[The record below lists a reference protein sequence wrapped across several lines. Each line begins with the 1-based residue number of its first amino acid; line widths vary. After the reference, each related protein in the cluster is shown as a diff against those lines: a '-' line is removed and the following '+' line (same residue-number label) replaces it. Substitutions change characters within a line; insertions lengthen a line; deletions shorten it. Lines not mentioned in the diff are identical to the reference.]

1 MENKELI
8 INSNKDLLGILNRKE
23 YTKLII
29 NEEINPKLLYGFSNV
44 KELEIN
50 KEKPTNYS
58 KVEQN
63 INSYPFI
70 NNLEKLNLKDI
81 YNIGNNQT
89 KKSSS
94 KVFILKAD
102 NLKSINYIYGTN
114 NNFYSSYIYKDYLMY
129 CSNLEELVI
138 TFKDNLNL
146 PDDITLP
153 NSLKRIIIKYKDKE
167 FFVPLEMFPFRSL
180 NFYYNSERKTISLR
194 IYNNIFKT
202 YVDIDIV
209 RNKINIKNVLKKLC
223 NSLNENLDCLYIPD
237 FIDEV
242 DYGIIN
248 YDFSIKNISFN
259 NNLLKNSNDVFKIT
273 DNNYLD
279 LIETITIRYDNNM
292 SLFPNKTIN
301 VKEYGIIKDLYIKD
315 NKLFIV
321 YDKEMLIV
329 NKEGVITKKKLNNED
344 ILTKE
349 EIFQEKIKEENKEKI
364 FELDKYSINEL
375 EEYLYYRKLLETIKD
390 NNDEELINAV
400 NVVGNKL
407 VKKLNKGETHE

>member
-364 FELDKYSINEL
+364 FEYDKYSINEL

>member
-81 YNIGNNQT
+81 YNIGSNQT

-114 NNFYSSYIYKDYLMY
+114 NIFYSSYIYKDYLIY
-129 CSNLEELVI
+129 CKNLEELVI
-138 TFKDNLNL
+138 TFSNNLNL
-146 PDDITLP
+146 PDDINLP

-167 FFVPLEMFPFRSL
+167 FFVPLEMFTFRSL

-202 YVDIDIV
+202 YVDIDLV
-209 RNKINIKNVLKKLC
+209 RNKTNIKNVLIKLC

-259 NNLLKNSNDVFKIT
+259 NNLLKNSKESFRLT

-301 VKEYGIIKDLYIKD
+301 IKEYGILNDLIIKN
-315 NKLFIV
+315 NKLYLYFKDKIV
-321 YDKEMLIV
+321 EVDENGIANIEHSKKEQQ
-329 NKEGVITKKKLNNED
+329 
-344 ILTKE
+344 TKE
-349 EIFQEKIKEENKEKI
+349 TEKVKEENKEKI
-364 FELDKYSINEL
+364 FELDKYSIDEL
-375 EEYLYYRKLLETIKD
+375 EEYLYYRKLLENIKD
-390 NNDEELINAV
+390 SNDKELTDAV
-400 NVVGNKL
+400 NIVGNKL